1 MEDLKLISVG
11 QILERG
17 AAQVP
22 DKIAVVDGKLRKT
35 FDELNRTTD
44 ALAAALADIG
54 LKKGDRAAI
63 YMKNSFELIVAFYAL
78 QKLGVIAVWVN
89 AIYRKNESEFILN
102 NSEARAVFIF
112 SEWEGHDYLADALNI
127 KKN

>member
-1 MEDLKLISVG
+1 MEDLESITVG

-35 FDELNRTTD
+35 FDELNRMTD
-44 ALAAALADIG
+44 ALAAPLADLG

-63 YMKNSFELIVAFYAL
+63 YMKNSFEFMVAFYAL
-78 QKLGVIAVWVN
+78 QKLGAIAVWIN
-89 AIYRKNESEFILN
+89 SMDRKNESEFVLCD
-102 NSEARAVFIF
+102 SEARGPGFQI
-112 SEWEGHDYLADALNI
+112 SN
-127 KKN
+127 